1 MSKRIV
7 LEKLTLIGFR
17 KDYVIKFKKG
27 LNYISGP
34 MSTGKSSIVEMINYA
49 FGSEKHKNYIE
60 IKNSCSDVQL
70 EFYIGDE
77 KFKIIR
83 PLFDFERPIKLF
95 CWEKDKQDY
104 KKEFKLLEID
114 SPKNEK
120 SLSAFLL
127 KQLSLTNIIVANQPF
142 SFRDLFKYSYISQ
155 SQIDSENLL
164 QEKTWGPNIKRKP
177 TFEIIFNIYDEL
189 LGALKQNEKDK
200 IKEINLLKTKES
212 GVYEFLK
219 ELKFLDL
226 EEPHEKKR
234 ILKNLLSSKKEEL
247 QKIKN
252 EGKFDDSFTM
262 ELEKDI
268 IGCKE
273 KISKLEINTNE
284 KTLYINK
291 LILLRNQYTSEIDKI
306 EFIIEGGIAL
316 RGYTFQVCPSCLNE
330 LVEKEGC
337 SLCGSELDSL
347 SDQEIKVFKSELR
360 RLKIKFKNIVHF
372 IEKQNIQLENLITEK
387 ENTELELNRMQ
398 RRIDDLRN
406 QYISPFV
413 EQIEYINFQIGD
425 INSEIE
431 QLEKNL
437 IVYGHL
443 ANLRK
448 KIFDEG
454 INLEKIGDEI
464 AKKEEALVTK
474 EDIIKS
480 LNTKFNAILEGFC
493 FPKLSNAYIKESNYL
508 PYVRGVK
515 YDQIGSL
522 GAVTMITIA
531 YFLAIALQ
539 ETNNKNHTGLLIID
553 SPRKNLG
560 ADAKNDDEFKDE
572 SIFNSI
578 IKYFI
583 QVGKDNEEEIQL
595 IVINNGYPK
604 FLNKKDLIIEF
615 DGVGTGKLPYG
626 LIDDIKG

>member
-1 MSKRIV
+1 M
-7 LEKLTLIGFR
+7 
-17 KDYVIKFKKG
+17 
-27 LNYISGP
+27 
-34 MSTGKSSIVEMINYA
+34 
-49 FGSEKHKNYIE
+49 
-60 IKNSCSDVQL
+60 
-70 EFYIGDE
+70 
-77 KFKIIR
+77 
-83 PLFDFERPIKLF
+83 
-95 CWEKDKQDY
+95 
-104 KKEFKLLEID
+104 
-114 SPKNEK
+114 
-120 SLSAFLL
+120 
-127 KQLSLTNIIVANQPF
+127 
-142 SFRDLFKYSYISQ
+142 
-155 SQIDSENLL
+155 
-164 QEKTWGPNIKRKP
+164 
-177 TFEIIFNIYDEL
+177 
-189 LGALKQNEKDK
+189 
-200 IKEINLLKTKES
+200 
-212 GVYEFLK
+212 
-219 ELKFLDL
+219 
-226 EEPHEKKR
+226 
-234 ILKNLLSSKKEEL
+234 
-247 QKIKN
+247 
-252 EGKFDDSFTM
+252 
-262 ELEKDI
+262 
-268 IGCKE
+268 
-273 KISKLEINTNE
+273 
-284 KTLYINK
+284 
-291 LILLRNQYTSEIDKI
+291 
-306 EFIIEGGIAL
+306 
-316 RGYTFQVCPSCLNE
+316 
-330 LVEKEGC
+330 
-337 SLCGSELDSL
+337 DSL